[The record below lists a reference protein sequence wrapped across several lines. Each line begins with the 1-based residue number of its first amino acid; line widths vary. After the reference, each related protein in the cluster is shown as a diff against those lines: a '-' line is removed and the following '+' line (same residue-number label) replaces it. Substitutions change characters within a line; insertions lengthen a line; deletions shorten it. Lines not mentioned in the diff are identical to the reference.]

1 MSSNINFVADQVMC
15 KRVKVLKTKQ
25 RDVTIA
31 KLNLLQLTRVNKVFQ
46 FLKSLLTQGIFAETN
61 TCGQQFVT

>member
-1 MSSNINFVADQVMC
+1 MC
-15 KRVKVLKTKQ
+15 KRVKVLKTEQ

-46 FLKSLLTQGIFAETN
+46 FLKSLLTWGIFAETN
-61 TCGQQFVT
+61 TCGEQFVT

>member
-1 MSSNINFVADQVMC
+1 MSLNINFVADQVMC
-15 KRVKVLKTKQ
+15 KRVKVLKTEQ

-46 FLKSLLTQGIFAETN
+46 FLKSLLTGGIFAETN